1 MGDRALDRQ
10 IPRIQQQGIV
20 GLAQR
25 GGRAAA
31 VPPVALANV
40 REHLVIADC
49 LADARQL
56 LRQRSGLVLSAEKQY
71 LAESRLLP
79 VARKHGLGNLAELV
93 DKLKTAAD
101 APLGVEVVEA
111 MTTNESFFFRDK
123 IPFEHF
129 RDTMMPALMAARVR
143 EKRIRI
149 WCTACATGQEPYS
162 LAMALKGIGPALA
175 GWKVEIV
182 ATDISHEVLAKA
194 QAGIYNQFEVQRGL
208 PIRALV
214 RHFEKSGEMWSLSP
228 RIRQMVRWRRINL
241 LADLRALGQFDIIFC
256 RYVISHFD
264 APTRRRVLEQLARA
278 LPNDGWLVLGADESP
293 SDVTEALRSIAGR
306 PGVFTPNPA
315 YRAAA
320 A

>member
-1 MGDRALDRQ
+1 MTPND
-10 IPRIQQQGIV
+10 V
-20 GLAQR
+20 ET
-25 GGRAAA
+25 
-31 VPPVALANV
+31 V
-40 REHLVIADC
+40 
-49 LADARQL
+49 RQL
-56 LRQRSGLVLSAEKQY
+56 VHARSGVMIDPRKTYPIETR
-71 LAESRLLP
+71 LAP
-79 VARKHGLGNLAELV
+79 VARREGFESIEALIQAVRERRDDRLTWGL
-93 DKLKTAAD
+93 
-101 APLGVEVVEA
+101 VEA
-111 MTTNESFFFRDK
+111 LAPGETSFFRDRA
-123 IPFEHF
+123 PFETL
-129 RDTMMPALMAARVR
+129 RNEILPALAAVRRDRPIRV
-143 EKRIRI
+143 
-149 WCTACATGQEPYS
+149 WSAACGAGQEAYS
-162 LAMALKGIGPALA
+162 LAMILEDDRSKLQGA
-175 GWKVEIV
+175 KVELFGSDLSER
-182 ATDISHEVLAKA
+182 ALEKA
-194 QAGIYNQFEVQRGL
+194 QSGAYNQFEVQRGL

-293 SDVTEALRSIAGR
+293 SGVTEALRSIAGR